1 MLNPQSPIPLYHQL
15 ADILLQEIRS
25 GAYPDGSRIPAEQR
39 LAARYQ
45 IGRPTV
51 RQAIDLLVR
60 KGLLKRKRGS
70 GTFVCSNKQE
80 IGLFSLDGTLS
91 AFYKKGVSVTTRIL
105 SKMRLKKVG
114 QESDNPFSG
123 GKAYFF
129 SRLTRV
135 ERVPVLIE
143 EMYLHPEI
151 FKDIDTVDMK
161 GRSLSEIAAERYYLQ
176 PTGGKQN
183 FRIGYPDEYM
193 ARHLSVSQDTPILEV
208 HRFLN
213 FPLADNAFFSKFRCR
228 TDRFVFSQVIGGVT
242 YG

>member
-15 ADILLQEIRS
+15 AEILLQEIRS

-105 SKMRLKKVG
+105 RKMQLKKA
-114 QESDNPFSG
+114 S
-123 GKAYFF
+123 
-129 SRLTRV
+129 
-135 ERVPVLIE
+135 
-143 EMYLHPEI
+143 
-151 FKDIDTVDMK
+151 
-161 GRSLSEIAAERYYLQ
+161 
-176 PTGGKQN
+176 
-183 FRIGYPDEYM
+183 
-193 ARHLSVSQDTPILEV
+193 
-208 HRFLN
+208 
-213 FPLADNAFFSKFRCR
+213 
-228 TDRFVFSQVIGGVT
+228 
-242 YG
+242 

>member
-1 MLNPQSPIPLYHQL
+1 MLNPQAPIPLYHQL
-15 ADILLQEIRS
+15 AEILLKEIRS
-25 GAYPDGSRIPAEQR
+25 GAYPHGSRIPAEHT
-39 LAARYQ
+39 LAAQYQ

-51 RQAIDLLVR
+51 RQAIDVLVR

-91 AFYKKGVSVTTRIL
+91 AFYKEGLSVTTRVL
-105 SKMRLKKVG
+105 HKMRLKKVG
-114 QESDNPFSG
+114 QDADNPFSG
-123 GKAYFF
+123 GNAYFF

-143 EMYLHPEI
+143 EMYLHQDL
-151 FKDIDTVDMK
+151 FKGIDTVDMK
-161 GRSLSEIAAERYYLQ
+161 GQSLSEIAAERYYLQ

-193 ARHLSVSQDTPILEV
+193 ARHLSVTQDTPVLEV

-213 FPLADNAFFSKFRCR
+213 FPLADNAFFSTFRCR
-228 TDRFVFSQVIGGVT
+228 TDRFVFSQVIGGNT